1 MKGLIYALGSLG
13 YVPGSV
19 SGLGKPIRFES
30 QADFDFPLT
39 TTEEAAGWNFGKR
52 CGQAADAGSAKD
64 QREDVTCP
72 NVLLINTDD
81 MSWADVSINNPSK
94 AVPTP
99 NIDRLV
105 SKVYRFL
112 GLG

>member
-1 MKGLIYALGSLG
+1 MKGLLLCSLGSMG
-13 YVPGSV
+13 PIAAQ
-19 SGLGKPIRFES
+19 KPIRFES

-39 TTEEAAGWNFGKR
+39 TTEQENGWNFGKR
-52 CGQAADAGSAKD
+52 CGQAAVAGSGKD

-105 SKVYRFL
+105 SKVCKS
-112 GLG
+112 